1 MWEAAMSY
9 SSIFKQKNETS
20 LGPKRRIITNW
31 EPYFV
36 VYFQI
41 TLVSQHHSSM
51 LVNKNC
57 AFYVNELSI
66 GPCMCYIQH
75 NIT

>member
-9 SSIFKQKNETS
+9 ATTFKLKNETS
-20 LGPKRRIITNW
+20 LGPKHRIITNW

-41 TLVSQHHSSM
+41 TLV
-51 LVNKNC
+51 L
-57 AFYVNELSI
+57 
-66 GPCMCYIQH
+66 
-75 NIT
+75 